1 MHAMSFLD
9 ELSSLM
15 FLLAGLAQPNKNMP
29 QSLMPR
35 YCPAGTN
42 TFQYFT
48 WSVFRSTLS
57 RRMVQSARWVGSW
70 QIWQV
75 AMWWCLKNRWIEIAF
90 TKICNASKLWWPYQA
105 VNFNDNT
112 VLMRSHLC
120 LEEAKGLFSIEA
132 LPKSHQDYWKYR
144 CIRVL
149 YDGVRW
155 SEFEGSIACAEEQ
168 DLAGLWHKRG
178 QDEVLEA
185 RGEAWESASCFCCTR
200 REAAKTL
207 ESMENQQVH
216 RET

>member
-1 MHAMSFLD
+1 MGSVRTLPIWKYDEEIYLGTSGCGGVAMHAMSFLD

-15 FLLAGLAQPNKNMP
+15 FLLAGLAQPNKKMP

-48 WSVFRSTLS
+48 CSVFRSTLS

-75 AMWWCLKNRWIEIAF
+75 VMWWCLKNRWIEIAF

-112 VLMRSHLC
+112 AEVLRSH
-120 LEEAKGLFSIEA
+120 EISSVFRRSKGAF
-132 LPKSHQDYWKYR
+132 
-144 CIRVL
+144 C
-149 YDGVRW
+149 DG
-155 SEFEGSIACAEEQ
+155 
-168 DLAGLWHKRG
+168 
-178 QDEVLEA
+178 
-185 RGEAWESASCFCCTR
+185 SA
-200 REAAKTL
+200 A
-207 ESMENQQVH
+207 
-216 RET
+216 